1 MIIERI
7 NNEILIRIPDSV
19 DIDGIQ
25 RAINYIRY
33 KELSSASK
41 AKQED
46 IDKLA
51 EEINRNWWEVNK
63 NRLLKWNELRQ
74 AGTSSKPYPEKQTIL
89 NSVKIIVDTN
99 IVFSALLNTNSIIGD
114 LLLNSANIFE
124 FYSCQYLWYEIINT
138 DES

>member
-7 NNEILIRIPDSV
+7 NNEILIRIPDTV

-46 IDKLA
+46 INNLA
-51 EEINRNWWEVNK
+51 EDIDRNWWDNNK
-63 NRLLKWNELRQ
+63 NRLLK
-74 AGTSSKPYPEKQTIL
+74 
-89 NSVKIIVDTN
+89 
-99 IVFSALLNTNSIIGD
+99 
-114 LLLNSANIFE
+114 
-124 FYSCQYLWYEIINT
+124 
-138 DES
+138 